1 MAGIVQ
7 TVNISSIQRAGV
19 EPNHN
24 HLTPLHMNE
33 NISPAVMRRIL
44 NEVADLTR
52 SPPEGVKI
60 IPVEDDL
67 SEVQAIISGPEG
79 TPFEG
84 GVFRIKLRFGAE
96 FPQAPP
102 KGYFLTRI
110 FHPNVSNNGDIC
122 VNTLKRDWKEDLG
135 LRHVLVVIKCL
146 LIHPNPESALNE
158 EAGRLL
164 LESYDDYQARAR
176 LMTSIHAKPTASETV
191 DAAKAK
197 ATGATKT
204 VTKKTSRQA
213 VQRKKNLKRL

>member
-1 MAGIVQ
+1 MG
-7 TVNISSIQRAGV
+7 
-19 EPNHN
+19 
-24 HLTPLHMNE
+24 
-33 NISPAVMRRIL
+33 
-44 NEVADLTR
+44 
-52 SPPEGVKI
+52 
-60 IPVEDDL
+60 
-67 SEVQAIISGPEG
+67 SEVQAIIDGPDG

-176 LMTSIHAKPTASETV
+176 LMTSIHAKPSTASTESSS
-191 DAAKAK
+191 
-197 ATGATKT
+197 ATK
-204 VTKKTSRQA
+204 V
-213 VQRKKNLKRL
+213 